1 MENRE
6 AMLLKE
12 LSEEGRR
19 SVSHA
24 IEFFFLTRT
33 SVIREMKAEER
44 LTEANAKQLYL
55 DIAAYLDANFRHGGL
70 GLDTDNGVQLNC
82 YASSII
88 IYLIFLRLFPAQQDF
103 LRFIYLRQHL
113 TFGIQFQEGIL
124 YLDSVACYRDFS
136 RHLNGFSGIR
146 TGDEFTEDYYV
157 RHFNIGSDQ
166 IREGVMLRPLS
177 LDELA
182 SLMRLTLS
190 LGKRDLVA
198 VRALQTHLV
207 GFSIYH
213 AQLAALLMATPNSNR
228 TEIMSLLDTS
238 IQLDRLDYYPRFLR
252 FVITRDKADGERV
265 VAVLPDP
272 QAGHLPLGLG
282 PLIGWMNMN
291 PPPST
296 VTEAI
301 RTYLNHLNQI
311 KERQ

>member
-1 MENRE
+1 MENTE
-6 AMLLKE
+6 AMLLNE
-12 LSEEGRR
+12 LPEEGRR

-33 SVIREMKAEER
+33 SVIRQMKAEGR
-44 LTEANAKQLYL
+44 LTEANVKHLYL
-55 DIAAYLDANFRHGGL
+55 DIAAYLDDNFRHGGL

-88 IYLIFLRLFPAQQDF
+88 LYLIFLRLFPAQQDL

-113 TFGIQFQEGIL
+113 TFGIQFQEGML

-136 RHLNGFSGIR
+136 RHLNGFPGIR
-146 TGDEFTEDYYV
+146 TGGEFTVDYYV
-157 RHFNIGSDQ
+157 CYFNIGRDQ

-177 LDELA
+177 LNEFI

-207 GFSIYH
+207 GFPIYH
-213 AQLAALLMATPNSNR
+213 AQLAALLMATPNPNR
-228 TEIMSLLDTS
+228 TDIMSHLDTS
-238 IQLDRLDYYPRFLR
+238 IQLDSLDYYPRFLR
-252 FVITRDKADGERV
+252 FVMTREKSDGERML
-265 VAVLPDP
+265 AVLPNP
-272 QAGHLPLGLG
+272 QAGHLPLGLE

-291 PPPST
+291 PPSST

-301 RTYLNHLNQI
+301 RTYLNHYISLG
-311 KERQ
+311 RGL